1 MSLIE
6 ETGDRPILDV
16 KNLASGYGDIRAVWD
31 VSLFVRAKQLT
42 AILGRNGAGKTT
54 TLRAIA
60 GINKVDGGSI
70 NFHGREI
77 SSLSA
82 HRRVA
87 AGIGLVQDGKRV
99 LRRLTVHQNLMLGG
113 YSLKNRR
120 HCLDDEVTRAYEI
133 FPALK
138 ERSKIIVGQLSGGQ
152 QQMLAIGQALV
163 ARPSVIMLDEPS
175 AGLAPAIV
183 SEVMEALARLKEQ
196 GLSVILVEQQV
207 EAAIAVADHVVVLD
221 VGRVIMSSPAKEIA
235 NLDVLKKA
243 YFGSAKLI
251 AEQIR
256 DKERDQES

>member
-1 MSLIE
+1 MSQGDV
-6 ETGDRPILDV
+6 TVDRPILEV
-16 KNLASGYGDIRAVWD
+16 SNLAAGYGDIRAVWD
-31 VSLFVRAKQLT
+31 VSLFVRAGQLT
-42 AILGRNGAGKTT
+42 AVLGRNGAGKTT
-54 TLRAIA
+54 ALRAIA
-60 GINKVDGGSI
+60 GVNKVDQGSI
-70 NFHGREI
+70 IFNGHEI
-77 SSLSA
+77 STLSA
-82 HRRVA
+82 HLRVS

-113 YSLKNRR
+113 YSLANRR
-120 HCLDDEVTRAYEI
+120 RRLDDEVSRAYEI

-138 ERSKIIVGQLSGGQ
+138 DRARVVAGQLSGGQ

-183 SEVMEALARLKEQ
+183 GDVMEALARLKDH
-196 GLSVILVEQQV
+196 GLGVILVEQQV

-221 VGRVIMSSPAKEIA
+221 VGRVIMSSPARDVADLEI
-235 NLDVLKKA
+235 LKQA

-256 DKERDQES
+256 EEERGPES